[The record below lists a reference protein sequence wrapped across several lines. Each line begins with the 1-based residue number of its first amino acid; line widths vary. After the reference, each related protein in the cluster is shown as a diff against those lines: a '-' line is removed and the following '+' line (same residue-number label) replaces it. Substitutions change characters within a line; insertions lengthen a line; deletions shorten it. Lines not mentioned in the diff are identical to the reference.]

1 MGPMLFG
8 CLMAVLVWSVIQLF
22 WPPGP
27 VGSTIFSLIAALL
40 FCGYIVFDTHMLLDK
55 YSVDEYIWASV
66 SLYLDI
72 INLFLQ
78 ILRLLGDRRE

>member
-1 MGPMLFG
+1 MV
-8 CLMAVLVWSVIQLF
+8 AV
-22 WPPGP
+22 
-27 VGSTIFSLIAALL
+27 L
-40 FCGYIVFDTHMLLDK
+40 FCGYIVFDTHMLMERHSL
-55 YSVDEYIWASV
+55 DEYVWASV